1 MNKFLINCFLIC
13 LSVALY
19 SCSSTDAT
27 NNSEEPTT
35 EESISTRAGSSE
47 ETLEE
52 DLIAG
57 ATEDMSKEE
66 AEFFFYISRK
76 WELGE
81 EYINMKGNGLFDA
94 VLEGKTIVGKWG
106 MVSSTEDSQVLKL
119 IGTGED
125 EGYNKTFEI
134 INISLNR
141 LEAMDENG
149 KRIQFLASN

>member
-1 MNKFLINCFLIC
+1 MNKFLINCLFFC
-13 LSVALY
+13 LGLALY
-19 SCSSTDAT
+19 SCSTTDTT
-27 NNSEEPTT
+27 NSPEPTL
-35 EESISTRAGSSE
+35 ENDLNTRTSSSE
-47 ETLEE
+47 IALEE
-52 DLIAG
+52 DLITNAD
-57 ATEDMSKEE
+57 TDMSKEE

-81 EYINMKGNGLFDA
+81 EYINMNGNGLFDA
-94 VLEGKTIVGKWG
+94 MLDGKTVVGKWG
-106 MVSSTEDSQVLKL
+106 MVTSTEDAQVLKL

-125 EGYNKTFEI
+125 KGYNKTLEI